1 MRNIRAAGP
10 GTSAVYRHA
19 ARLFAVFF
27 FSSPAWAQLDTGALG
42 PLQGGVVSS
51 ITFAGLK
58 HTRPFVVSREIET
71 AVGRPLQLD
80 VLAADLRRLD
90 NLGIFA
96 SVAATGQAEGD
107 GVGLT
112 VTVRE
117 SIRGV
122 GFPSVSYSEQNGW
135 SYGAG
140 ATLLNLLGRNILLSG
155 RALFGGV
162 ETYAVKLTDPWFAGN
177 HAGYEIGFASLE
189 RSDKLNEFREQSD
202 ELAPWVTT
210 HIGRKGRLGGTAGFF
225 QMRADVPGKTLSASN
240 LDRFARFGVQA
251 GYDSRDSW
259 RAPRSG
265 WQGEF
270 EIWRVQGSGD
280 FWSMIVDVRRFQ
292 PLGRQK
298 LELSGLLSMQSGTVG
313 EDVPEYFQY
322 RVGGANSIRGYEI
335 DKLGREIFGKNQLLT
350 TAEYVVTLLERRYFN
365 PLGKFPIM
373 LGIEATFFGDAGTAW
388 SDPNAFAIDRF
399 RGGAGAGLR
408 ILIPAIDQIRLET
421 GWSPSGGVVF
431 HFAAGVKL
439 EKQRQRIR

>member
-1 MRNIRAAGP
+1 
-10 GTSAVYRHA
+10 V
-19 ARLFAVFF
+19 
-27 FSSPAWAQLDTGALG
+27 DTGALG
-42 PLQGGVVSS
+42 HLQGSLVTS
-51 ITFAGLK
+51 IAFNGLK
-58 HTRPFVVSREIET
+58 HTKPFVVTREIET

-96 SVAATGQAEGD
+96 SVAATGQADGD

-122 GFPSVSYSEQNGW
+122 GFPSISYSEQNGW

-162 ETYAVKLTDPWFAGN
+162 QTYAVKLTNPWFAGN

-189 RSDKLNEFREQSD
+189 RWDKLNEFREQSD

-225 QMRADVPGKTLSASN
+225 QMRSDVPDKTLSASN

-259 RAPRSG
+259 RAPRHG
-265 WQGEF
+265 WHGEA
-270 EIWRVQGSGD
+270 ELWRTEGSGD
-280 FWSMIVDVRRFQ
+280 YWSVNVDLRRFQ
-292 PLGRQK
+292 PVGRQK
-298 LELSGLLSMQSGTVG
+298 FELSGLLSMQSGTVG
-313 EDVPEYFQY
+313 VDVPEYFQY
-322 RVGGANSIRGYEI
+322 RVGGANSIRGHEVA
-335 DKLGREIFGKNQLLT
+335 KLGREIFGKNQLLT
-350 TAEYVVTLLERRYFN
+350 TAEYVVTLLDRRYFN

-373 LGIEATFFGDAGTAW
+373 LGVEATFFADAGTAW
-388 SDPNAFAIDRF
+388 SDPHAFAIDRF
-399 RGGAGAGLR
+399 RGGIGAGVR
-408 ILIPAIDQIRLET
+408 ILIPAVDQVRLET